1 MKNLEEFEW
10 GIMEG
15 YDLKDILIRELFEE
29 QIYNRHFPVNEG
41 DIVVDVG
48 ASVGPFIW
56 TIMDKNPKHVYA
68 FEPSDA
74 EYPTLVRNTRGWP
87 VTTINK
93 AMWPG
98 DGFTSVGDIYFTG
111 SYFETMKF
119 STFRKLYAI
128 DHINF
133 LKTDCEGGEYEIFSD
148 ENIEF
153 LKSSVDVIV
162 GEWHLETPERK
173 ESFRKFR
180 DVYLPRFKDVFVYS
194 VDGADIKWDLYNE
207 HFLQYYK
214 QVIIHIDNRLDI

>member
-1 MKNLEEFEW
+1 MNKENFDW
-10 GIMEG
+10 GVMEG
-15 YDLKDILIRELFEE
+15 YDLKDLLIHELFEE
-29 QIYNRHFPVNEG
+29 RIYNRHFEVKEN
-41 DIVVDVG
+41 DIIVDVG

-56 TIMDKNPKHVYA
+56 TIMNNNPKHVYA
-68 FEPSDA
+68 FEPSVT
-74 EYPTLVRNTRGWP
+74 EYPTLVKNTRGWP

-93 AMWPG
+93 AIWQG
-98 DGFTSVGDIYFTG
+98 DGLTNQIDVYYCDGYV
-111 SYFETMKF
+111 ETMKF